1 MRLGSC
7 RGWHVKHGDARTQG
21 LWHVIKDVIH
31 THRHLHLI
39 IEGLNHR
46 QIAQYIL
53 WQFAAEVGIVALTVY
68 RESVLHIKLLL
79 THVACR
85 EGGAQS
91 VVLLVVLIVE
101 ARRSSMR
108 RSGVHLDTIRLA
120 HVHVAVGGIHREVVE
135 EVPAHDGLQSDEV
148 LLGEVGVFKVI
159 LHVVDAPYALYLLA
173 EEVAIHIARDEEVIV
188 RVLCAQAHVVVLL
201 RLQVLVTLNHE
212 HAEVVPVEEQLLDAW
227 RTVAHRIV
235 GSPRPVIR
243 RTPLEGNLRH
253 RHQSEGTAEVG
264 SHTCRNHPV
273 VVHRPLVLQ
282 ESLRLF

>member
-1 MRLGSC
+1 M
-7 RGWHVKHGDARTQG
+7 
-21 LWHVIKDVIH
+21 
-31 THRHLHLI
+31 
-39 IEGLNHR
+39 
-46 QIAQYIL
+46 
-53 WQFAAEVGIVALTVY
+53 ALTVY

-85 EGGAQS
+85 EGSAQA
-91 VVLLVVLIVE
+91 VVFLVVLIVE

-108 RSGVHLDTIRLA
+108 RSGVHLDAICLA

-135 EVPAHDGLQSDEV
+135 EVPAHDGFQSDEV
-148 LLGEVGVFKVI
+148 LLRQISILEIV

-227 RTVAHRIV
+227 RTIAHRIV